1 MHIKRLISACCL
13 LLAFS
18 APAFAYSFSPS
29 VASLSPSGKN
39 SSRIYSLSNEAD
51 KPVAVEITISRFKRD
66 ETGKAVGVE
75 EDAMQNFMVYPARV
89 VLMPKETRLVQV
101 AWIGPGDIKEERGY
115 HILAKQ
121 VPVPLGEEKED
132 LLPGKARIEIDVLF
146 NYRGIVYITPK
157 KAKPKVV
164 VESVAG
170 WEGEAAELTVTCA
183 NRGTGL
189 ANMQGYCIRIA
200 PLDKDGGVQAE
211 KAVVVGHADHKVGT
225 KFLPG
230 DSLKIVLPWPQ
241 ALPKGPVKVE
251 IEPDSEYTAT
261 K

>member
-1 MHIKRLISACCL
+1 MRFYRILSTFCL
-13 LLAFS
+13 LLAFA

-29 VASLSPSGKN
+29 VASLAPAGKN
-39 SSRIYSLSNEAD
+39 SSRIYSLNNEAD

-75 EDAMQNFMVYPARV
+75 EDAMVNFMVYPARV
-89 VLMPKETRLVQV
+89 VLMPRETRLVQV

-121 VPVPLGEEKED
+121 VPVSLGEEKD
-132 LLPGKARIEIDVLF
+132 DPPPGKARIEIDVLF

-157 KAKPKVV
+157 NAKPKVV

-170 WEGEAAELTVTCA
+170 WEGEAADLTVTCA

-189 ANMQGYCIRIA
+189 ANMQGYRLRIA
-200 PLDKDGGVQAE
+200 PVDGGDGVQADRAIVLSHSE
-211 KAVVVGHADHKVGT
+211 HKVGT

-230 DSLKIVLPWPQ
+230 DSLKLVLPWPK
-241 ALPKGPVKVE
+241 ALPKGPVSVVM
-251 IEPDSEYTAT
+251 EPDS
-261 K
+261 